1 MRWAPCFRPLVVTR
15 LVQLLGAE
23 GQFAAK
29 AKLGA
34 ELEKFEETF
43 LSIYM
48 VSIVIIFS
56 LTNPQELSESQLV
69 QALEK
74 VHQL

>member
-34 ELEKFEETF
+34 ELEKIEETF
-43 LSIYM
+43 LSIYGFNCD
-48 VSIVIIFS
+48 SFF

-69 QALEK
+69 HALEK

>member
-1 MRWAPCFRPLVVTR
+1 MRWAQCFRPLVVTR

-43 LSIYM
+43 PSIYGFNCDYF
-48 VSIVIIFS
+48 FS
-56 LTNPQELSESQLV
+56 HKPSGTL
-69 QALEK
+69 
-74 VHQL
+74 